1 MAYIKIFTCFR
12 TILVF
17 LHVIYVSSGYPR
29 AARLFD
35 SPGVLWLENLEGE
48 MCFRHVP
55 ITTNTW
61 ALSAFPEQPVTVA
74 KGRHGAHNFTH
85 MHVDSDNQTLV
96 TTDPRTKTII
106 AVTFSE
112 MGLSTFWTLYEGISH
127 RVNGIAVDWT
137 TDVVYWT
144 DAAYDVILGV
154 SMEKP
159 NMAEVIVDTELDEP
173 FSIVVYP
180 QKGYMYWTDADVQRP
195 RLMQATL
202 GGRHIKTMVYLHRRR
217 PLALT
222 IDYSTERLYI
232 LCEDA
237 TGQQAVTFVETDGRL
252 EQTITETTNA
262 VGIAVYERQLVIMSA
277 DSLELFHVE
286 RKKKGLRLPVKGTPS
301 SVLVLD
307 SARQPY
313 RSNICQT
320 SRCPGLCTRTNF
332 TDQCFCNA
340 IEKERVNYVIKE
352 NFCGAD
358 IFNGLLF
365 AKGDGIYTVKTN
377 FMEYKSRELWRQLA
391 PKRLVHSYHKIKA
404 LASNVRQ
411 MRIYFY
417 ESGAK
422 ILKSVRTESASVPET
437 ISLAVGE
444 IAAIAVD
451 AYTGNVYWTDAAYGH
466 IMVASEDGAFQH
478 MLHSDLNRPWALAV
492 HPKRRYR
499 MLFWSELNSAA
510 VYRSYLDGSEKSAI
524 SSPGYHILGIAVDYK
539 FNVLYLCDSVRVYT
553 SELDGSNF
561 TTVYARRPRAF
572 TGIALFHDYVVVT
585 DSHFQSG
592 GVHVFDRG
600 QDGRQFQFMGSRYS
614 GYRYGYW
621 YDVTYHHVSAQPNR
635 RSVCEMSKDRCDQLC
650 LSAPVKPTCAC
661 SLGYVRDGTHC
672 NISQPYVPF
681 LMLVDQRNGALFQIN
696 AVQMTYVRI
705 PVQGVQQPF
714 ALTYDPVE
722 QMVYWSDLEGSTIS
736 RSRLDG
742 SQQEIIV
749 HDPDTYVTDLE
760 LDPGSRGLY
769 YVTRARDNVHRFTIG
784 GLHVYHV
791 DTGRGLTILDKSLH
805 DPRGLGLD
813 SENGHV
819 YFTEQGDIWR
829 MDSNGSDPRCIV
841 RGVTSHGVTKAGEYV
856 YFLNLTEAEYP
867 YNEAVTEV
875 LQSDVDGE
883 NVTVLMTLTGLVTSF
898 TVDSHFIYWTNST
911 NRGIQRARIS
921 SPGTIIDVG
930 PARQLFQPADIF
942 ANNVARMYDNPCS
955 RLSCQG
961 ICLRT
966 PSGPICEERVTMDT
980 LGHALDTDAGHCRIP
995 TIENG
1000 DVVGN
1005 SHGHVVPN
1013 GFTSH
1018 VECYPAHH
1026 MMTNDVITCR
1036 DGEWSRIPKC
1046 ILDYTFCGT
1055 KQTGYKVYRDTGTYF
1070 VYPETTKVEVLL
1082 IGGGGGGYDVT
1093 NHRVMNVTGKAGDG
1107 GNSSFGGYL
1116 HAYGGKGGSAT
1127 HGGRGGFG
1135 HANGGDGSD
1144 YTGSCGVG
1152 GTAGQAQPGP
1162 RSISLEPFTGS
1173 GAYSYECTA
1182 SDVTRERL
1190 AGPGGV
1196 ESTMSFA
1203 GMFGGGAGGRHGGS
1217 GGGGGFSRLMVPLE
1231 EKQLVPV
1238 VVGQAGFPSYGE
1250 AAPGVVIVAWGN
1262 FQVEDYVNDVINS
1275 CSPFI

>member
-1 MAYIKIFTCFR
+1 
-12 TILVF
+12 
-17 LHVIYVSSGYPR
+17 
-29 AARLFD
+29 
-35 SPGVLWLENLEGE
+35 
-48 MCFRHVP
+48 
-55 ITTNTW
+55 
-61 ALSAFPEQPVTVA
+61 
-74 KGRHGAHNFTH
+74 
-85 MHVDSDNQTLV
+85 
-96 TTDPRTKTII
+96 
-106 AVTFSE
+106 
-112 MGLSTFWTLYEGISH
+112 
-127 RVNGIAVDWT
+127 
-137 TDVVYWT
+137 
-144 DAAYDVILGV
+144 
-154 SMEKP
+154 
-159 NMAEVIVDTELDEP
+159 
-173 FSIVVYP
+173 
-180 QKGYMYWTDADVQRP
+180 
-195 RLMQATL
+195 
-202 GGRHIKTMVYLHRRR
+202 
-217 PLALT
+217 
-222 IDYSTERLYI
+222 
-232 LCEDA
+232 
-237 TGQQAVTFVETDGRL
+237 
-252 EQTITETTNA
+252 
-262 VGIAVYERQLVIMSA
+262 
-277 DSLELFHVE
+277 
-286 RKKKGLRLPVKGTPS
+286 
-301 SVLVLD
+301 
-307 SARQPY
+307 
-313 RSNICQT
+313 
-320 SRCPGLCTRTNF
+320 
-332 TDQCFCNA
+332 
-340 IEKERVNYVIKE
+340 
-352 NFCGAD
+352 
-358 IFNGLLF
+358 
-365 AKGDGIYTVKTN
+365 
-377 FMEYKSRELWRQLA
+377 
-391 PKRLVHSYHKIKA
+391 
-404 LASNVRQ
+404 
-411 MRIYFY
+411 
-417 ESGAK
+417 
-422 ILKSVRTESASVPET
+422 
-437 ISLAVGE
+437 
-444 IAAIAVD
+444 
-451 AYTGNVYWTDAAYGH
+451 
-466 IMVASEDGAFQH
+466 MVASEDGAFQH

-510 VYRSYLDGSEKSAI
+510 VYRSYLDGSEK
-524 SSPGYHILGIAVDYK
+524 
-539 FNVLYLCDSVRVYT
+539 LYLCDSVRVYT

-621 YDVTYHHVSAQPNR
+621 YDVTYHH
-635 RSVCEMSKDRCDQLC
+635 
-650 LSAPVKPTCAC
+650 
-661 SLGYVRDGTHC
+661 
-672 NISQPYVPF
+672 PYVPF

-841 RGVTSHGVTKAGEYV
+841 RGVTSHGVTKAGE
-856 YFLNLTEAEYP
+856 F
-867 YNEAVTEV
+867 TEV

-1046 ILDYTFCGT
+1046 ILGI
-1055 KQTGYKVYRDTGTYF
+1055 
-1070 VYPETTKVEVLL
+1070 L
-1082 IGGGGGGYDVT
+1082 I
-1093 NHRVMNVTGKAGDG
+1093 
-1107 GNSSFGGYL
+1107 
-1116 HAYGGKGGSAT
+1116 
-1127 HGGRGGFG
+1127 
-1135 HANGGDGSD
+1135 
-1144 YTGSCGVG
+1144 
-1152 GTAGQAQPGP
+1152 
-1162 RSISLEPFTGS
+1162 
-1173 GAYSYECTA
+1173 
-1182 SDVTRERL
+1182 
-1190 AGPGGV
+1190 
-1196 ESTMSFA
+1196 
-1203 GMFGGGAGGRHGGS
+1203 
-1217 GGGGGFSRLMVPLE
+1217 
-1231 EKQLVPV
+1231 
-1238 VVGQAGFPSYGE
+1238 
-1250 AAPGVVIVAWGN
+1250 
-1262 FQVEDYVNDVINS
+1262 
-1275 CSPFI
+1275 